1 MCVLQVP
8 SELLKYLLICAS
20 AQSTITNKSR
30 LKLLHKREE
39 ILQQIFFSVR
49 ESSIPLCQQSGR
61 YEQFLEGVIMEA
73 FLLVMESSVT
83 VHCRKSDVEKVKHA
97 SVNASMAYKDISGYD
112 ISFDV
117 QGSIADDAY
126 DFFIYRQSQFTTSDF
141 FFVYR
146 SQGGVKFVSGNGRI
160 TLDNTLEERLRL
172 LEDKVRRPIV
182 FHSYTPENVADA
194 TRNSV

>member
-1 MCVLQVP
+1 MCVVQVP
-8 SELLKYLLICAS
+8 SELFKISVDS

-61 YEQFLEGVIMEA
+61 YEEFLEGVITEA
-73 FLLVMESSVT
+73 FLLIMESSVT

-126 DFFIYRQSQFTTSDF
+126 VFCSAIS
-141 FFVYR
+141 VH
-146 SQGGVKFVSGNGRI
+146 N
-160 TLDNTLEERLRL
+160 LRL
-172 LEDKVRRPIV
+172 LFLFTGAKEA
-182 FHSYTPENVADA
+182 SNL
-194 TRNSV
+194 

>member
-8 SELLKYLLICAS
+8 RELLKSLLICAS

-61 YEQFLEGVIMEA
+61 YEQFLEGVITEA
-73 FLLVMESSVT
+73 FLFIMESSVT
-83 VHCRKSDVEKVKHA
+83 VHCRKSDIEKVKHA

-126 DFFIYRQSQFTTSDF
+126 VFLSDNLSSQSQTT

-172 LEDKVRRPIV
+172 LEDKVRRPIAL
-182 FHSYTPENVADA
+182 HSYTPENFADA
-194 TRNSV
+194 ARNSV